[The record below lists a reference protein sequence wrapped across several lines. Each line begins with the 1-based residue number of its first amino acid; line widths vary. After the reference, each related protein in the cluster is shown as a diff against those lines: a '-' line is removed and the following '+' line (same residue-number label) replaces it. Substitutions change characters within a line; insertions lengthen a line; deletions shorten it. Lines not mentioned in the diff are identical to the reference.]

1 MLSLV
6 EPLYVVASEERNLQ
20 DVRSF
25 AIEQLRH
32 IAAVIGVRRA
42 ALLADVAGSTLDNMS
57 SNSCKVGIQRRL
69 SCSGLSACR

>member
-6 EPLYVVASEERNLQ
+6 EPLYVVASEQHNPE

-25 AIEQLRH
+25 AIKQLRH

-42 ALLADVAGSTLDNMS
+42 ALLADAAVASSKDMS
-57 SNSCKVGIQRRL
+57 SDRCDIGAQHQMSCN
-69 SCSGLSACR
+69 GLPALR